1 MTAMPDH
8 KTTSATPWTWRD
20 FEREAQAALG
30 PFEPEYVLLAKYSA
44 PPYGDAPPFNTP
56 VWPDEPPYTR
66 WIACYAVPGGSEGW
80 HVYVDLIRGDR
91 LDRRLLMLS
100 AKFWRL
106 DDALKAAEVLTR
118 IIWAERG

>member
-1 MTAMPDH
+1 MPDH